1 MTEICRYVSHQ
12 KAGLH
17 GWELLQSYTMSL
29 FYLPNGQRCWLFA
42 LFSAHLEEWTGGLPA
57 QLGWMQK
64 RGSLCTYPVSLF
76 IFFYIFNHFPYKSAF
91 QNTREDTVCLLPT
104 KSHYI
109 VLVYLPVHLFILKH
123 SKAKPST
130 KNRMLEVIAC
140 GTVLQTELLSNKVA
154 RNYLLLTGYCKHEN
168 NTYTS
173 HFTLSNSLALTS
185 LMRVFLKMLPASSM
199 TTVSKLQETKNK
211 VAMNHPPLQRFFF
224 SWRDHRLW
232 TRSCEMMTTPGSHKP
247 DSYHTCCGSSGI
259 SSLGSGSSAQFCAK
273 AQLLTLST
281 EGRFKP
287 LFLLCYRRG
296 K

>member
-57 QLGWMQK
+57 QLGWTQK

-211 VAMNHPPLQRFFF
+211 VVWIIHHCNVSSFLEEITDSEPNPVKWWRPPALI
-224 SWRDHRLW
+224 SL
-232 TRSCEMMTTPGSHKP
+232 TVTTLVVVHQEYPRWGLAVQH
-247 DSYHTCCGSSGI
+247 SSVLRHN
-259 SSLGSGSSAQFCAK
+259 S
-273 AQLLTLST
+273 
-281 EGRFKP
+281 
-287 LFLLCYRRG
+287 
-296 K
+296 

>member
-1 MTEICRYVSHQ
+1 MTEICHYVSHQ
-12 KAGLH
+12 KAELH
-17 GWELLQSYTMSL
+17 DWELLQSYTMSL

-109 VLVYLPVHLFILKH
+109 VLVYFPVHLFILKH

-168 NTYTS
+168 NTYAS

-211 VAMNHPPLQRFFF
+211 VVWIIHHCNVSSFLEEITDSEPDPVKWWRPPALI
-224 SWRDHRLW
+224 SL
-232 TRSCEMMTTPGSHKP
+232 TVTTLVVVHQEYPRWGLAVQH
-247 DSYHTCCGSSGI
+247 SSVLRHN
-259 SSLGSGSSAQFCAK
+259 S
-273 AQLLTLST
+273 
-281 EGRFKP
+281 
-287 LFLLCYRRG
+287 
-296 K
+296 

>member
-1 MTEICRYVSHQ
+1 MTEICHYVSHQ
-12 KAGLH
+12 KAELH
-17 GWELLQSYTMSL
+17 DWELLQSYTMSL

-76 IFFYIFNHFPYKSAF
+76 VFFYIFNHFPYKSAF

-211 VAMNHPPLQRFFF
+211 VVWIIHHCNVSSFLEEITDSEPNPVKWWRPPALI
-224 SWRDHRLW
+224 SL
-232 TRSCEMMTTPGSHKP
+232 TVTTLVVVHQEYPRWGLAVQH
-247 DSYHTCCGSSGI
+247 SSVLRHN
-259 SSLGSGSSAQFCAK
+259 S
-273 AQLLTLST
+273 
-281 EGRFKP
+281 
-287 LFLLCYRRG
+287 
-296 K
+296 

>member
-1 MTEICRYVSHQ
+1 MTEICHYVSHQ

-17 GWELLQSYTMSL
+17 DWELLQSYTMSL

-109 VLVYLPVHLFILKH
+109 VLVYFPVHLFIPKH
-123 SKAKPST
+123 CKAKPST
-130 KNRMLEVIAC
+130 KNRMLEVIVC

-168 NTYTS
+168 NTYIS

-211 VAMNHPPLQRFFF
+211 VVWIIHHCNVSSFLEEITDSEPNPVKWWRPPALI
-224 SWRDHRLW
+224 SL
-232 TRSCEMMTTPGSHKP
+232 TVTTLVVVHQEYPRWGLAVQH
-247 DSYHTCCGSSGI
+247 SSVLRHN
-259 SSLGSGSSAQFCAK
+259 S
-273 AQLLTLST
+273 
-281 EGRFKP
+281 
-287 LFLLCYRRG
+287 
-296 K
+296 

>member
-1 MTEICRYVSHQ
+1 
-12 KAGLH
+12 
-17 GWELLQSYTMSL
+17 
-29 FYLPNGQRCWLFA
+29 
-42 LFSAHLEEWTGGLPA
+42 
-57 QLGWMQK
+57 MQK

-109 VLVYLPVHLFILKH
+109 VLVYFPVHLFILKH

-140 GTVLQTELLSNKVA
+140 RTVLQTELLSNKVA

-168 NTYTS
+168 NTYAS

-211 VAMNHPPLQRFFF
+211 VV
-224 SWRDHRLW
+224 
-232 TRSCEMMTTPGSHKP
+232 
-247 DSYHTCCGSSGI
+247 
-259 SSLGSGSSAQFCAK
+259 
-273 AQLLTLST
+273 
-281 EGRFKP
+281 
-287 LFLLCYRRG
+287 
-296 K
+296 

>member
-211 VAMNHPPLQRFFF
+211 VVWIIHHCNVSSFLEEITDSEPNPVKWWRPPALI
-224 SWRDHRLW
+224 SL
-232 TRSCEMMTTPGSHKP
+232 TVTTLVVVHQEYPRWGLAVQH
-247 DSYHTCCGSSGI
+247 SSVLRHN
-259 SSLGSGSSAQFCAK
+259 S
-273 AQLLTLST
+273 
-281 EGRFKP
+281 
-287 LFLLCYRRG
+287 
-296 K
+296 

>member
-1 MTEICRYVSHQ
+1 
-12 KAGLH
+12 
-17 GWELLQSYTMSL
+17 
-29 FYLPNGQRCWLFA
+29 
-42 LFSAHLEEWTGGLPA
+42 
-57 QLGWMQK
+57 MQK

-76 IFFYIFNHFPYKSAF
+76 VFFYIFNHFPYKSAF

-168 NTYTS
+168 NTYAS

-211 VAMNHPPLQRFFF
+211 VV
-224 SWRDHRLW
+224 
-232 TRSCEMMTTPGSHKP
+232 
-247 DSYHTCCGSSGI
+247 
-259 SSLGSGSSAQFCAK
+259 
-273 AQLLTLST
+273 
-281 EGRFKP
+281 
-287 LFLLCYRRG
+287 
-296 K
+296 

>member
-17 GWELLQSYTMSL
+17 DWELLQSYTMSL

-109 VLVYLPVHLFILKH
+109 VLVYFPVHLFILKH

-211 VAMNHPPLQRFFF
+211 VVWIIHHCNVSSFLEEITDSEPNPVKWWRPPALI
-224 SWRDHRLW
+224 SL
-232 TRSCEMMTTPGSHKP
+232 TVTTLVVVHQEYPRWGLAVQH
-247 DSYHTCCGSSGI
+247 SSVLRHN
-259 SSLGSGSSAQFCAK
+259 S
-273 AQLLTLST
+273 
-281 EGRFKP
+281 
-287 LFLLCYRRG
+287 
-296 K
+296 

>member
-1 MTEICRYVSHQ
+1 MTEICHYVSHQ

-17 GWELLQSYTMSL
+17 DWELLQSYTMSL

-76 IFFYIFNHFPYKSAF
+76 ILFYIFNHFPYKSAF

-109 VLVYLPVHLFILKH
+109 VLVYFPVHLFILKH

-199 TTVSKLQETKNK
+199 TTLSKLQETKNK
-211 VAMNHPPLQRFFF
+211 VVWIIHHCNVSSFLEEITDSEPDPVKWWRPPALI
-224 SWRDHRLW
+224 SL
-232 TRSCEMMTTPGSHKP
+232 TVTTLVVVHQEYPRWGLAVQH
-247 DSYHTCCGSSGI
+247 SSVLRHN
-259 SSLGSGSSAQFCAK
+259 S
-273 AQLLTLST
+273 
-281 EGRFKP
+281 
-287 LFLLCYRRG
+287 
-296 K
+296 

>member
-17 GWELLQSYTMSL
+17 DWELLQSYTMSL

-76 IFFYIFNHFPYKSAF
+76 VFFYIFNHFPYKSAF

-168 NTYTS
+168 NTYAS

-211 VAMNHPPLQRFFF
+211 VVWIIHHCNVSSFLEEITDSEPNPVKWWRPPALI
-224 SWRDHRLW
+224 SL
-232 TRSCEMMTTPGSHKP
+232 TVTTLVVVHQEYPRWGLAVQH
-247 DSYHTCCGSSGI
+247 SSVLRHN
-259 SSLGSGSSAQFCAK
+259 S
-273 AQLLTLST
+273 
-281 EGRFKP
+281 
-287 LFLLCYRRG
+287 
-296 K
+296 

>member
-76 IFFYIFNHFPYKSAF
+76 VFFYIFNHFPYKSAF

-140 GTVLQTELLSNKVA
+140 RTVLQTELLSNKVA

-168 NTYTS
+168 NTYTL

-211 VAMNHPPLQRFFF
+211 VVWIIHHCNVSSFLEEITDSEPDPVKWWRPPALI
-224 SWRDHRLW
+224 SL
-232 TRSCEMMTTPGSHKP
+232 TVTTLVVVHQEYPRWGLAVQH
-247 DSYHTCCGSSGI
+247 SSVLRHN
-259 SSLGSGSSAQFCAK
+259 S
-273 AQLLTLST
+273 
-281 EGRFKP
+281 
-287 LFLLCYRRG
+287 
-296 K
+296 

>member
-211 VAMNHPPLQRFFF
+211 VVWIIHHCNVSSFLEEITDSEPDPVKWWRPPALI
-224 SWRDHRLW
+224 SL
-232 TRSCEMMTTPGSHKP
+232 TVTTLVVVHQEYPRWGLAVQH
-247 DSYHTCCGSSGI
+247 SSVLRHN
-259 SSLGSGSSAQFCAK
+259 S
-273 AQLLTLST
+273 
-281 EGRFKP
+281 
-287 LFLLCYRRG
+287 
-296 K
+296 

>member
-17 GWELLQSYTMSL
+17 DWELLQSYTMSL

-76 IFFYIFNHFPYKSAF
+76 VFFYIFNHFPYKSAF

-140 GTVLQTELLSNKVA
+140 RTVLQTELLSNKVA

-211 VAMNHPPLQRFFF
+211 VVWIIHHCNVSSFLEEITDSEPDPVKWWRPPALI
-224 SWRDHRLW
+224 SL
-232 TRSCEMMTTPGSHKP
+232 TVTTLVVVHQEYPRWGLAVQH
-247 DSYHTCCGSSGI
+247 SSVLRHN
-259 SSLGSGSSAQFCAK
+259 S
-273 AQLLTLST
+273 
-281 EGRFKP
+281 
-287 LFLLCYRRG
+287 
-296 K
+296 

>member
-17 GWELLQSYTMSL
+17 DWELLQSYTMSL

-168 NTYTS
+168 NTYAS

-211 VAMNHPPLQRFFF
+211 VVWIIHHCNVSSFLEEITDSEPNPVKWWRPPALI
-224 SWRDHRLW
+224 SL
-232 TRSCEMMTTPGSHKP
+232 TVTTLVVVHQEYPRWGLAVQH
-247 DSYHTCCGSSGI
+247 SSVLRHN
-259 SSLGSGSSAQFCAK
+259 S
-273 AQLLTLST
+273 
-281 EGRFKP
+281 
-287 LFLLCYRRG
+287 
-296 K
+296 

>member
-76 IFFYIFNHFPYKSAF
+76 VFFYIFNHFPYKSAF

-109 VLVYLPVHLFILKH
+109 VLVYFPVHLFILKH

-211 VAMNHPPLQRFFF
+211 VVWIIHHCNVSSFLEEITDSEPNPVKWWRPPALI
-224 SWRDHRLW
+224 SL
-232 TRSCEMMTTPGSHKP
+232 TVTTLVVVHQEYPRWGLAVQH
-247 DSYHTCCGSSGI
+247 SSVLRHN
-259 SSLGSGSSAQFCAK
+259 S
-273 AQLLTLST
+273 
-281 EGRFKP
+281 
-287 LFLLCYRRG
+287 
-296 K
+296 

>member
-109 VLVYLPVHLFILKH
+109 VLVYFPVHLFILKH

-211 VAMNHPPLQRFFF
+211 VVWIIHHCNVSSFLEEITDSEPNPVKWWRPPALI
-224 SWRDHRLW
+224 SL
-232 TRSCEMMTTPGSHKP
+232 TVTTLVVVHQEYPRWGLAVQH
-247 DSYHTCCGSSGI
+247 SSVLRHN
-259 SSLGSGSSAQFCAK
+259 S
-273 AQLLTLST
+273 
-281 EGRFKP
+281 
-287 LFLLCYRRG
+287 
-296 K
+296 

>member
-17 GWELLQSYTMSL
+17 DWELLQSYTMSL

-76 IFFYIFNHFPYKSAF
+76 VFFYIFNHFPYKSAF

-211 VAMNHPPLQRFFF
+211 VVWIIHHCNVSSFLEEITDSEPNPVKWWRPPALI
-224 SWRDHRLW
+224 SL
-232 TRSCEMMTTPGSHKP
+232 TVTTLVVVHQEYPRWGLAVQH
-247 DSYHTCCGSSGI
+247 SSVLRHN
-259 SSLGSGSSAQFCAK
+259 S
-273 AQLLTLST
+273 
-281 EGRFKP
+281 
-287 LFLLCYRRG
+287 
-296 K
+296 

>member
-109 VLVYLPVHLFILKH
+109 VLVYFPVHLFILKH

-168 NTYTS
+168 NTYTL

-211 VAMNHPPLQRFFF
+211 VVWIIHHCNVSSFLEEITDSEPDPVKWWRPPALI
-224 SWRDHRLW
+224 SL
-232 TRSCEMMTTPGSHKP
+232 TVTTLVVVHQEYPRWGLAVQH
-247 DSYHTCCGSSGI
+247 SSVLRHN
-259 SSLGSGSSAQFCAK
+259 S
-273 AQLLTLST
+273 
-281 EGRFKP
+281 
-287 LFLLCYRRG
+287 
-296 K
+296 

>member
-17 GWELLQSYTMSL
+17 DWELLQSYTMSL

-109 VLVYLPVHLFILKH
+109 VLVYFPVHLFILKH

-211 VAMNHPPLQRFFF
+211 VVWIIHHCNVSSFLEEITDSEPDPVKWWRPPALI
-224 SWRDHRLW
+224 SL
-232 TRSCEMMTTPGSHKP
+232 TVTTLVVVHQEYPRWGLAVQH
-247 DSYHTCCGSSGI
+247 SSVLRHN
-259 SSLGSGSSAQFCAK
+259 S
-273 AQLLTLST
+273 
-281 EGRFKP
+281 
-287 LFLLCYRRG
+287 
-296 K
+296 

>member
-17 GWELLQSYTMSL
+17 DWELLQSYTMSL

-109 VLVYLPVHLFILKH
+109 VLVYFPVHLFILKH

-168 NTYTS
+168 NTYAS

-211 VAMNHPPLQRFFF
+211 VVWIIHHCNVSSFLEEITDSEPDPVKWWRPPALI
-224 SWRDHRLW
+224 SL
-232 TRSCEMMTTPGSHKP
+232 TVTTLVVVHQEYPRWGLAVQH
-247 DSYHTCCGSSGI
+247 SSVLRHN
-259 SSLGSGSSAQFCAK
+259 S
-273 AQLLTLST
+273 
-281 EGRFKP
+281 
-287 LFLLCYRRG
+287 
-296 K
+296 

>member
-17 GWELLQSYTMSL
+17 DWELLQSYTMSL

-168 NTYTS
+168 NTYAS

-211 VAMNHPPLQRFFF
+211 VVWIIHHCNVSSFLEEITDSEPDPVKWWRPPALI
-224 SWRDHRLW
+224 SL
-232 TRSCEMMTTPGSHKP
+232 TVTTLVVVHQEYPRWGLAVQH
-247 DSYHTCCGSSGI
+247 SSVLRHN
-259 SSLGSGSSAQFCAK
+259 S
-273 AQLLTLST
+273 
-281 EGRFKP
+281 
-287 LFLLCYRRG
+287 
-296 K
+296 

>member
-17 GWELLQSYTMSL
+17 DWELLQSYTMSL

-140 GTVLQTELLSNKVA
+140 RTVLQTELLSNKVA

-211 VAMNHPPLQRFFF
+211 VVWIIHHCNVSSFLEEITDSEPDPVKWWRPPALI
-224 SWRDHRLW
+224 SL
-232 TRSCEMMTTPGSHKP
+232 TVTTLVVVHQEYPRWGLAVQH
-247 DSYHTCCGSSGI
+247 SSVLRHN
-259 SSLGSGSSAQFCAK
+259 S
-273 AQLLTLST
+273 
-281 EGRFKP
+281 
-287 LFLLCYRRG
+287 
-296 K
+296 